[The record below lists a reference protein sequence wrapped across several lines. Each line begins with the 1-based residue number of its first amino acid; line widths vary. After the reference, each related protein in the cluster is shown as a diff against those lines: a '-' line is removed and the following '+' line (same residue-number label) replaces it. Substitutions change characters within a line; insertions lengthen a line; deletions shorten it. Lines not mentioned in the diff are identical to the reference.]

1 MILFTLVAAALIGA
15 GIGALCGLVAGIVLA
30 LRRASVVRDRAKARR
45 VAFLAS
51 ATPLGIYAAFLAT
64 VAVSSAPSFWFVS
77 GLYLLAALF
86 AGAAGAFLSPWVV
99 HGRSGR
105 APSLHE

>member
-1 MILFTLVAAALIGA
+1 MIVFTVVVAALIGA
-15 GIGALCGLVAGIVLA
+15 GIGAVCGLVAGLVLA
-30 LRRASVVRDRAKARR
+30 LRRTAVLHDRGKARR

-51 ATPLGIYAAFLAT
+51 AAPLCAYRALPAVAA
-64 VAVSSAPSFWFVS
+64 SNDQSFWWVS
-77 GLYLLAALF
+77 ALYVLAALF

-99 HGRSGR
+99 HGRTGR